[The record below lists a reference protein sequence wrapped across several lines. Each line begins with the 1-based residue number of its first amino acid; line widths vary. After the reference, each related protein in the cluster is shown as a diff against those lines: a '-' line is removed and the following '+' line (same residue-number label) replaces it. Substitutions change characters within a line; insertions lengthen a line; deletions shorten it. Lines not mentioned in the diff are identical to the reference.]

1 MFLVNQSTYLGGRRD
16 AIRKAALGYLRTY
29 CYLIQHE
36 SDFRIAKQD
45 HLCLVPHR
53 VGWVAFCRFISAL
66 DQTKDANVLGRYRY
80 GELRLSRLNFYAP
93 FFLRK
98 FHFEQIHGQYGDYF
112 ARLYGPIF
120 FIFAIVSTILNSMQV
135 GLAVDQVAT
144 THWLSLWPA
153 FRSFSAVVLI
163 GAALLS
169 LCFIILWLWLFL
181 NDIVAIHGIGAHPD
195 DTWCKNVG
203 TPDAPCYV
211 NWLTHEGMLPQAA
224 PNARIL
230 RYGYESEWFGENAI
244 SQKTTTV
251 ADRLLLTLRR
261 ERKALLKAQYYK
273 DEWPGIFEST
283 TGLVFF
289 GTPFR
294 GSVGMK
300 QSEMLEAAQ
309 REYNE
314 DQIQTE
320 VLRVLEPGNE
330 FLQELVDSFCKTRSQ
345 ANKARVTCFFEMK
358 ASNVGA
364 VVGGQGRIRFVV
376 NESSGCLDPS
386 ESTKN
391 YSLSRTH
398 FNMNKF
404 GKPTEEDF
412 LTVSEVIQDMVK
424 VAPQLVIAR
433 AKLANKKHQV
443 PFSLKGVPSVSHFV
457 GRESEIKL
465 LEDSVLPAP
474 SRPRRKVYVIHGL
487 GGIGKT
493 QVAIEFARKH
503 HQRYNAVFWLD
514 GSSRDTLFQ
523 SLVDIARRLPRDELT
538 ADIAQELSNPK
549 IDVEAVIRG
558 VQQWLSLPSNRQ
570 WLLIFDNIDRDH
582 TNGQDLQSYDVKDFF
597 PDADHGSIIITSRLS
612 NLQRYGRGSK
622 LSIVDDEEA
631 MTILENNAD
640 RVIQGSIEASLILDR
655 LQGLPLA
662 LTQAGA
668 YLRETSITLSDYIK
682 HYNHTWD
689 TLMQHQDEFPLQ
701 EYLDRT
707 ILTTWKMSYNQV
719 VAQNQDAAGLLRLW
733 AFLDHTDLWYEM
745 VSSALQLLPE
755 LDIAVSDWLL
765 QVARS
770 QLKFLSAMR
779 ILSRY
784 SLVDSREGTASHSM
798 HAVLHKWCFLLSEGS
813 ERKDLSIAAI
823 GMVAL
828 TVPSESAYKD
838 RLLQRR
844 MLPHLLYI
852 YPFARDNRW
861 AQWDIIDGNHQGWIF
876 SQLAMIFGDQDK
888 LVEAEQMYQRALQGY
903 KKALGPDHTS
913 TLNTVNNLGNLYSD
927 QGKLVEAEQMYQR
940 ALQGKEKA
948 LGPDHTSTLN
958 TVNNP
963 ISSRLRQRTSH
974 NNTFSEHSSDTLLR
988 NKRKNSQKENSKNK
1002 KPRRKE
1008 NSKL

>member
-1 MFLVNQSTYLGGRRD
+1 MFLLNQSTCLGGRRD

-29 CYLIQHE
+29 RYLIQHE

-45 HLCLVPHR
+45 HLCLVPHG

-66 DQTKDANVLGRYRY
+66 DQIKDANVSGRYRY

-112 ARLYGPIF
+112 ARLYGPIL

-144 THWLSLWPA
+144 THWLS
-153 FRSFSAVVLI
+153 
-163 GAALLS
+163 
-169 LCFIILWLWLFL
+169 
-181 NDIVAIHGIGAHPD
+181 IVAIHGIGAHPG

-261 ERKALLKAQYYK
+261 ERKEFPLRPLIMIAHCFGGLVVLKALLKAQYYK

-294 GSVGMK
+294 GSEGMK

-330 FLQELVDSFCKTRSQ
+330 FLQDLVDSFCKTRSQ

-376 NESSGCLDPS
+376 DESSGCLDPS

-398 FNMNKF
+398 FHMNKF

-493 QVAIEFARKH
+493 QLAIEFARKH
-503 HQRYNAVFWLD
+503 HQRYNAVFWLN
-514 GSSRDTLFQ
+514 GSSRDSLCQ
-523 SLVDIARRLPRDELT
+523 SLVDIARKLPRDELT

-558 VQQWLSLPSNRQ
+558 VHQWLSLPSNRQ

-612 NLQRYGRGSK
+612 NLQRYGRGFK

-640 RVIQGSIEASLILDR
+640 RL
-655 LQGLPLA
+655 
-662 LTQAGA
+662 
-668 YLRETSITLSDYIK
+668 
-682 HYNHTWD
+682 
-689 TLMQHQDEFPLQ
+689 
-701 EYLDRT
+701 
-707 ILTTWKMSYNQV
+707 
-719 VAQNQDAAGLLRLW
+719 
-733 AFLDHTDLWYEM
+733 
-745 VSSALQLLPE
+745 
-755 LDIAVSDWLL
+755 
-765 QVARS
+765 
-770 QLKFLSAMR
+770 
-779 ILSRY
+779 
-784 SLVDSREGTASHSM
+784 
-798 HAVLHKWCFLLSEGS
+798 
-813 ERKDLSIAAI
+813 
-823 GMVAL
+823 
-828 TVPSESAYKD
+828 
-838 RLLQRR
+838 
-844 MLPHLLYI
+844 
-852 YPFARDNRW
+852 
-861 AQWDIIDGNHQGWIF
+861 
-876 SQLAMIFGDQDK
+876 
-888 LVEAEQMYQRALQGY
+888 
-903 KKALGPDHTS
+903 
-913 TLNTVNNLGNLYSD
+913 
-927 QGKLVEAEQMYQR
+927 
-940 ALQGKEKA
+940 LQGK
-948 LGPDHTSTLN
+948 
-958 TVNNP
+958 
-963 ISSRLRQRTSH
+963 
-974 NNTFSEHSSDTLLR
+974 
-988 NKRKNSQKENSKNK
+988 
-1002 KPRRKE
+1002 
-1008 NSKL
+1008 